1 MLETATKTANKLRI
15 TANKLP
21 ILDAG
26 DFAAGHP
33 TCGAL
38 KPILLIEVNPF
49 EGIWQSYAGHAI
61 KTTLPCQ
68 ATAAATRRDR
78 FTFASVR
85 VLRARPR
92 ILRPKY
98 RGWRRRLPPGSSR
111 PSAINRR

>member
-26 DFAAGHP
+26 DFAADDFAAGHP

-49 EGIWQSYAGHAI
+49 EGIWQYYAGHAI

-85 VLRARPR
+85 VLRARPQIGR
-92 ILRPKY
+92 
-98 RGWRRRLPPGSSR
+98 
-111 PSAINRR
+111 AHV